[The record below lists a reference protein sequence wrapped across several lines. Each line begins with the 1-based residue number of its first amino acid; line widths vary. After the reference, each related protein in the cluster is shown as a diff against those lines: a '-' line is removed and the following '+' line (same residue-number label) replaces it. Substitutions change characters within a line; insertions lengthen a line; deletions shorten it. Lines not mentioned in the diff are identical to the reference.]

1 MVGVRGYPHRK
12 KTGFSFWVSESWG
25 SMTILIFRARDLT
38 HTRREGGTAMAAKSK
53 KTRRKEIHQALLHQV
68 DPSGSS
74 GQKHFLD
81 LIDDY
86 MKFWDIKE
94 MLLEDIARRG
104 VVVEYTSNAGI
115 TNRKKNESVDQLQRI
130 NAQMLKILTQ
140 LELKPVPEGE
150 ADEL

>member
-1 MVGVRGYPHRK
+1 
-12 KTGFSFWVSESWG
+12 
-25 SMTILIFRARDLT
+25 
-38 HTRREGGTAMAAKSK
+38 MAAKSK

-74 GQKHFLD
+74 EQKHFLD